1 MTAPL
6 DAMQQSPATAARDP
20 LVLCVVQVAPDSPT
34 WHSAAA
40 AQKLAASML
49 DIYSGLRSSL
59 SQDEHRHYLL
69 TPRHLTQWAQGLQ
82 RYSLRGTDVLQV
94 IS

>member
-1 MTAPL
+1 MRLREAPSAAEADIL
-6 DAMQQSPATAARDP
+6 NQSAPA
-20 LVLCVVQVAPDSPT
+20 QVAADSPT

-69 TPRHLTQWAQGLQ
+69 TPRHLTQWVQGLQ

-94 IS
+94 KP

>member
-6 DAMQQSPATAARDP
+6 GSMQQSPASPVTEP
-20 LVLCVVQVAPDSPT
+20 LVLCLVQIAADSPT

-59 SQDEHRHYLL
+59 NQDEHRHYLL
-69 TPRHLTQWAQGLQ
+69 TPRHLTQWVQGLQ

-94 IS
+94 NI